1 MAAAADLRDRMARHD
16 AALWYVA
23 QHERFAE
30 LEQML
35 LLVGSEDEAAIAHGY
50 ALMLLRA
57 HLAEIDDLEPVARA
71 TTPCCAG
78 CMVYLALPAVAK
90 RIPRMERG
98 R

>member
-30 LEQML
+30 LE
-35 LLVGSEDEAAIAHGY
+35 
-50 ALMLLRA
+50 
-57 HLAEIDDLEPVARA
+57 PVARA
-71 TTPCCAG
+71 TIPCCAG
-78 CMVYLALPAVAK
+78 CMVYLALPAAAK
-90 RIPRMERG
+90 RVPRMERG